1 MICIFVQLLM
11 QVKRKKDGEKTYWL
25 MLEWHEIVKCSFLSS
40 FLFLKLR
47 ALCSKLLSLD
57 KSLSSTFI
65 QSFSYARCNLHKG
78 QIISKRLF
86 GILGF
91 FQKTNEQIRFLV
103 LLGKKPNSFVR
114 FLEESEDTISFFEII
129 WPLVGMHTLNSLLY
143 VRFGK
148 QISKYIFYYMKN

>member
-1 MICIFVQLLM
+1 MTLKPTLVWIKVFGMICIFVQLLM
-11 QVKRKKDGEKTYWL
+11 QVKRKKDGKKTYWL

-78 QIISKRLF
+78 QTNSKW
-86 GILGF
+86 F
-91 FQKTNEQIRFLV
+91 FQADVSSKKWTNKFDFTTCELV
-103 LLGKKPNSFVR
+103 FVR
-114 FLEESEDTISFFEII
+114 FLEESEDTIKTFR
-129 WPLVGMHTLNSLLY
+129 N
-143 VRFGK
+143 
-148 QISKYIFYYMKN
+148 

>member
-1 MICIFVQLLM
+1 MYGRIFTCPKKYSKCLSWAKNLNKLFTVLGGEFKFSAQDRDLEYFFGEVNILPYLLTLKPTLVWIKVFGMICIFVQLLM
-11 QVKRKKDGEKTYWL
+11 QVKRKKDGKKTYWL

-78 QIISKRLF
+78 Q
-86 GILGF
+86 
-91 FQKTNEQIRFLV
+91 
-103 LLGKKPNSFVR
+103 
-114 FLEESEDTISFFEII
+114 
-129 WPLVGMHTLNSLLY
+129 
-143 VRFGK
+143 
-148 QISKYIFYYMKN
+148 